1 MKNTLFCSIV
11 RPIIKLVNV
20 CKIILPVEMQVK
32 KIVITKKCV
41 YTKFA
46 TVKAKK
52 TQLECDFVANLG
64 NEKIYIQSAM
74 NISEEKKKKQEEN
87 SLLRINDSFKK
98 IIIQKEKIIPHYDD
112 NGIYITCLEDFL
124 MGKW

>member
-1 MKNTLFCSIV
+1 MQKHTSCKNARQNFRQIEESHIMENVIYNEL
-11 RPIIKLVNV
+11 KLRGYNV
-20 CKIILPVEMQVK
+20 DVGVVEYNSK
-32 KIVITKKCV
+32 DSNGKS
-41 YTKFA
+41 
-46 TVKAKK
+46 KK

-98 IIIQKEKIIPHYDD
+98 NHNPKRK
-112 NGIYITCLEDFL
+112 NCSTL
-124 MGKW
+124 

>member
-1 MKNTLFCSIV
+1 MENVIYNEL
-11 RPIIKLVNV
+11 KLRGYNV
-20 CKIILPVEMQVK
+20 DVGVVEYNSK
-32 KIVITKKCV
+32 DSNGKS
-41 YTKFA
+41 
-46 TVKAKK
+46 KK

-98 IIIQKEKIIPHYDD
+98 NHNPKRK
-112 NGIYITCLEDFL
+112 NCSTL
-124 MGKW
+124 